1 MEQIMQKM
9 NVKKVISVLLLLA
22 ILLLSVNVISKK
34 AGDPETHAKT
44 IQALDDK
51 KADVLKLTA
60 ASTAASAALA
70 AVPGDSTTPVA
81 NKLVDLTSYFL
92 VILIVIFLEKI
103 LVSLTGYA
111 AFSVLIPA
119 ACILL
124 MIGICLNRSSL
135 KILAGKVAAF
145 GLILFLIIPVS
156 MKVSAMVEEI
166 YNVSV
171 ESAVEEAKD
180 ITEEIDENSDSEGNF
195 LDKALSKIKDG
206 VTGVLEK
213 GENLLNYYIETVAVM
228 IVTSCVI
235 PILVLVFMIWLA
247 HLLFGIS
254 VHVPKEMPGWISSK
268 LPRRSSDKES

>member
-60 ASTAASAALA
+60 ASTAASAALV

-81 NKLVDLTSYFL
+81 NKLVDLASYFL
-92 VILIVIFLEKI
+92 VILFVIFLEKI

>member
-1 MEQIMQKM
+1 MRMETTSPKEY
-9 NVKKVISVLLLLA
+9 VLA
-22 ILLLSVNVISKK
+22 ER
-34 AGDPETHAKT
+34 A
-44 IQALDDK
+44 
-51 KADVLKLTA
+51 ADVLKLTA

-111 AFSVLIPA
+111 AFSILIPA

-124 MIGICLNRSSL
+124 IIGICLNRSAL

-206 VTGVLEK
+206 VTVVLDK

>member
-9 NVKKVISVLLLLA
+9 NVKKMISVLLLLTV
-22 ILLLSVNVISKK
+22 LLLSVNVISKK
-34 AGDPETHAKT
+34 AGDPATHAKT

-111 AFSVLIPA
+111 AFSILIPA

-124 MIGICLNRSSL
+124 IIGICLNRSL

>member
-1 MEQIMQKM
+1 MEQIIQKINM
-9 NVKKVISVLLLLA
+9 KKAISILLLLA
-22 ILLLSVNVISKK
+22 VLLLSVNVISKK

-44 IQALDDK
+44 IQELDDK
-51 KADVLKLTA
+51 KTDVLKLTA

-111 AFSVLIPA
+111 TFSILIPA

-124 MIGICLNRSSL
+124 IIGICLNRTVL

-156 MKVSAMVEEI
+156 MKVSAMVEETC
-166 YNVSV
+166 NVSV
-171 ESAVEEAKD
+171 ENAVEEAQD

-228 IVTSCVI
+228 VVTSCVI
-235 PILVLVFMIWLA
+235 PILVLVFMIWLT

-254 VHVPKEMPGWISSK
+254 VHAPKEMPGWISSK
-268 LPRRSSDKES
+268 ISHRSSGKES

>member
-22 ILLLSVNVISKK
+22 VLLLSVNVISKK

-111 AFSVLIPA
+111 AFSILIPA

-124 MIGICLNRSSL
+124 MIGICLNRLSL

-180 ITEEIDENSDSEGNF
+180 ISEEIDENSDSEGNF

-235 PILVLVFMIWLA
+235 PILVLVFMIWLV

-268 LPRRSSDKES
+268 IPRRSSGEES

>member
-9 NVKKVISVLLLLA
+9 NMKKAVSVLLLA
-22 ILLLSVNVISKK
+22 VLLLSVNVISKE
-34 AGDPETHAKT
+34 AGNPENHAKT

-60 ASTAASAALA
+60 ASTAASTALA

-81 NKLVDLTSYFL
+81 NKLADLTSCFL
-92 VILIVIFLEKI
+92 AILIVIFLGKI

-111 AFSVLIPA
+111 AFSILIPA

-124 MIGICLNRSSL
+124 IIGICLNRTVL
-135 KILAGKVAAF
+135 KVLAGKVAAF
-145 GLILFLIIPVS
+145 GLIMFLVVPMSI
-156 MKVSAMVEEI
+156 KVSALVEET

-171 ESAVEEAKD
+171 ETALEEAED

-213 GENLLNYYIETVAVM
+213 GENLLNYYIETAAVM

-235 PILVLVFMIWLA
+235 PILVLVFMAWLVR
-247 HLLFGIS
+247 LLFGIS
-254 VHVPKEMPGWISSK
+254 VPVPKEMPRWISSK
-268 LPRRSSDKES
+268 IPHHGSDKDV

>member
-9 NVKKVISVLLLLA
+9 NVKKMISVLLLLTV
-22 ILLLSVNVISKK
+22 LLLSVNVISKK

-124 MIGICLNRSSL
+124 IIGICLNRSAL

>member
-1 MEQIMQKM
+1 M
-9 NVKKVISVLLLLA
+9 
-22 ILLLSVNVISKK
+22 
-34 AGDPETHAKT
+34 
-44 IQALDDK
+44 
-51 KADVLKLTA
+51 
-60 ASTAASAALA
+60 
-70 AVPGDSTTPVA
+70 
-81 NKLVDLTSYFL
+81 DLTSYFL

-111 AFSVLIPA
+111 TFSILIPA

-124 MIGICLNRSSL
+124 IIGICLNRTVL

-156 MKVSAMVEEI
+156 MKVSAMVEETC
-166 YNVSV
+166 NVSV
-171 ESAVEEAKD
+171 ENAVEEAQD

-228 IVTSCVI
+228 VVTSCVI
-235 PILVLVFMIWLA
+235 PILVLVFMIWLT
-247 HLLFGIS
+247 HLLF
-254 VHVPKEMPGWISSK
+254 
-268 LPRRSSDKES
+268 

>member
-60 ASTAASAALA
+60 ASTAASAALV

-171 ESAVEEAKD
+171 ESAVEKAMD
-180 ITEEIDENSDSEGNF
+180 ITEEIDETSDSEGNF

>member
-60 ASTAASAALA
+60 ASTAASAALV

-171 ESAVEEAKD
+171 ESAVEEATD
-180 ITEEIDENSDSEGNF
+180 ITEEIDETSDSEGNF

>member
-22 ILLLSVNVISKK
+22 VLLLSVNVISKK

-111 AFSVLIPA
+111 AFSILIPA

-124 MIGICLNRSSL
+124 IIGICLNRSAL

-195 LDKALSKIKDG
+195 LDRALSKIKDG

-268 LPRRSSDKES
+268 LPRRRSGEES

>member
-60 ASTAASAALA
+60 ASTAASAALV

-195 LDKALSKIKDG
+195 LDRALSKIKDG

>member
-9 NVKKVISVLLLLA
+9 NMKKAVSVLLLLA
-22 ILLLSVNVISKK
+22 VLLLSVNVISKE
-34 AGDPETHAKT
+34 AGNPENHAKT
-44 IQALDDK
+44 IQALDGK

-60 ASTAASAALA
+60 ASTAASTALA

-81 NKLVDLTSYFL
+81 NKLADLTSCFL
-92 VILIVIFLEKI
+92 AILIVIFLGKI

-111 AFSVLIPA
+111 AFSILIPA

-124 MIGICLNRSSL
+124 IIGICLNRTVL
-135 KILAGKVAAF
+135 KVLAGKVAAF
-145 GLILFLIIPVS
+145 GLIMFLVVPMSI
-156 MKVSAMVEEI
+156 KVSALVEET

-171 ESAVEEAKD
+171 ETALEEAED

-213 GENLLNYYIETVAVM
+213 GENLLNYYIETAAVM

-235 PILVLVFMIWLA
+235 PILVLVFMAWLVR
-247 HLLFGIS
+247 LLFGIS
-254 VHVPKEMPGWISSK
+254 VPVPKEMPRWISSK
-268 LPRRSSDKES
+268 IPHHGSDKDV

>member
-9 NVKKVISVLLLLA
+9 NVKKMISVLLLLTV
-22 ILLLSVNVISKK
+22 LLLSVNVISKK
-34 AGDPETHAKT
+34 AGDPATHAKT

-171 ESAVEEAKD
+171 ESAVEEATD
-180 ITEEIDENSDSEGNF
+180 ITEEIDETSDSEGNF

>member
-60 ASTAASAALA
+60 ASTAASAALV

-180 ITEEIDENSDSEGNF
+180 ITEEIDETSDSEGNF

>member
-9 NVKKVISVLLLLA
+9 NVKKVISVLLLLTV
-22 ILLLSVNVISKK
+22 LLLSVNVISKK

-111 AFSVLIPA
+111 AFSILIPA

-171 ESAVEEAKD
+171 ESAVEEATD
-180 ITEEIDENSDSEGNF
+180 ITEEIDETSDSEGNF

>member
-1 MEQIMQKM
+1 MKQIMQKM